1 MRANGNL
8 QSVTAKQGGAGGMLA
23 PGGYA
28 CLIHAVIDGTEED
41 NPYIGL
47 VLNVLDPGTKRLMY
61 TQDLADPEQHWKH
74 TYRYFVSAYDT
85 PGIDWARYKALVEAV
100 EQTVQ
105 NKGFVY
111 QDVDGGEQQLAGKWV
126 GCVFR
131 HYLKVPKRGK
141 YAGQQREGV
150 ELSYVLPAADAISG
164 NFDPKLTERRDA
176 RPKELQGT
184 PYPPEQQVVHAPAPV
199 AQPSQDMGVAA
210 TAPMPMSATVA
221 PVAPGPVAASPA
233 PQPPQPDLYDE
244 DLPF

>member
-8 QSVTAKQGGAGGMLA
+8 QGVTARQGGAGGMLA

-28 CLIHAVIDGTEED
+28 CLIHTVIDGTEED
-41 NPYIGL
+41 SPYIGL
-47 VLNVLDPGTKRLMY
+47 VLNVLDPKTKKLMNTGDLSDT
-61 TQDLADPEQHWKH
+61 TQWWKH
-74 TYRYFVSAYDT
+74 TYRYFVSSYDA

-100 EQTVQ
+100 EQTAQ
-105 NKGFVY
+105 NNGFVY

-150 ELSYVLPAADAISG
+150 ELSYVLPAADAIAG
-164 NFDPKLTERRDA
+164 NFDPKFTERRDA

-184 PYPPEQQVVHAPAPV
+184 PYPPEQQVVHAPAP
-199 AQPSQDMGVAA
+199 
-210 TAPMPMSATVA
+210 
-221 PVAPGPVAASPA
+221 A
-233 PQPPQPDLYDE
+233 PQPDHADPAPSVPAAPVSVPSPVSQQPALYD
-244 DLPF
+244 DDAPF

>member
-8 QSVTAKQGGAGGMLA
+8 QDVTARQGGAGGMLA

-28 CLIHAVIDGTEED
+28 CLIHAVIDGTEEA

-47 VLNVLDPGTKRLMY
+47 VLNVLDPASKKLMNTK
-61 TQDLADPEQHWKH
+61 DLADTDQHWKH

-100 EQTVQ
+100 EQTTQ

-131 HYLKVPKRGK
+131 RYLTVNKKGK
-141 YAGQQREGV
+141 HKGEQTERV

-164 NFDPKLTERRDA
+164 NFDPKLTQRRDA
-176 RPKELQGT
+176 RPKELRGT
-184 PYPPEQQVVHAPAPV
+184 PYPPEQQVVKAPPAPVPQTSESAPVAAPAPV
-199 AQPSQDMGVAA
+199 AQATPVA
-210 TAPMPMSATVA
+210 PA
-221 PVAPGPVAASPA
+221 PVAA
-233 PQPPQPDLYDE
+233 QPELYD
-244 DLPF
+244 DDIPF

>member
-8 QSVTAKQGGAGGMLA
+8 QGVTAKQGGAGGMLA

-47 VLNVLDPGTKRLMY
+47 VLNVLDPASKKLMY

-100 EQTVQ
+100 EQTAQ

-131 HYLKVPKRGK
+131 RYLYVPKRGK
-141 YAGQQREGV
+141 HKGEQREGV
-150 ELSYVLPAADAISG
+150 ELSYVLPAAAAIAG
-164 NFDPKLTERRDA
+164 DFDPKLTERRDA
-176 RPKELQGT
+176 RPKELHGT
-184 PYPPEQQVVHAPAPV
+184 PYPPEPQVVKAPPAPV
-199 AQPSQDMGVAA
+199 PQTSE
-210 TAPMPMSATVA
+210 SA
-221 PVAPGPVAASPA
+221 PVAP
-233 PQPPQPDLYDE
+233 QPELYD
-244 DLPF
+244 DDIPF

>member
-8 QSVTAKQGGAGGMLA
+8 QGVTARQGGAGGMLA

-28 CLIHAVIDGTEED
+28 CLIHAVIDGTEETD
-41 NPYIGL
+41 PYIGL
-47 VLNVLDPGTKRLMY
+47 VLNVLDPKTKKLMN

-74 TYRYFVSAYDT
+74 TYRYFVSSYDA
-85 PGIDWARYKALVEAV
+85 PGINWARYKALVEAV
-100 EQTVQ
+100 EGTSQ
-105 NKGFVY
+105 NNGFVY
-111 QDVDGGEQQLAGKWV
+111 QDVDGGEQQLAGKWL

-150 ELSYVLPAADAISG
+150 ELSYVLPAADAIAG

-184 PYPPEQQVVHAPAPV
+184 PYPPEQQVTKAPSAPPAPAPV
-199 AQPSQDMGVAA
+199 AAA
-210 TAPMPMSATVA
+210 PVVA
-221 PVAPGPVAASPA
+221 PPA
-233 PQPPQPDLYDE
+233 PATEFADE
-244 DLPF
+244 DIPF

>member
-8 QSVTAKQGGAGGMLA
+8 QGVTAKQGGAGGMLA

-47 VLNVLDPGTKRLMY
+47 VLNVLDLASKKLMN

-100 EQTVQ
+100 EQTAQ

-131 HYLKVPKRGK
+131 RYLYVPKRGK
-141 YAGQQREGV
+141 HKGEQREGV
-150 ELSYVLPAADAISG
+150 ELSYVLPAAAAIAG
-164 NFDPKLTERRDA
+164 DFDPKLTERRDA
-176 RPKELQGT
+176 RPKELHGT
-184 PYPPEQQVVHAPAPV
+184 PYPPEPQVVKAPPAPV
-199 AQPSQDMGVAA
+199 PQTSE
-210 TAPMPMSATVA
+210 SA
-221 PVAPGPVAASPA
+221 PVAP
-233 PQPPQPDLYDE
+233 QPELYD
-244 DLPF
+244 DDIPF

>member
-8 QSVTAKQGGAGGMLA
+8 QGVTAKQGGAGGMLA

-28 CLIHAVIDGTEED
+28 CLIHAVIDGTEEA

-47 VLNVLDPGTKRLMY
+47 VLNVLDPASKKLMNTK
-61 TQDLADPEQHWKH
+61 DLADTDQHWKH

-100 EQTVQ
+100 EQTAQ

-131 HYLKVPKRGK
+131 RYLYVPKRGK
-141 YAGQQREGV
+141 HAGEQREGV
-150 ELSYVLPAADAISG
+150 ELAYVLPAAAAIAG
-164 NFDPKLTERRDA
+164 DFDPKLTERRDA

>member
-8 QSVTAKQGGAGGMLA
+8 QGVTARQGGAGGMLA

-28 CLIHAVIDGTEED
+28 CLIHAVIDGTEEA

-47 VLNVLDPGTKRLMY
+47 VLNVLDPASKKLMNTK
-61 TQDLADPEQHWKH
+61 DLADTDQHWKH

-100 EQTVQ
+100 EQTAQ
-105 NKGFVY
+105 NNGFVY

-131 HYLKVPKRGK
+131 RYLTVNKKGK
-141 YAGQQREGV
+141 HKGEQTERV

-164 NFDPKLTERRDA
+164 NFDPKLTQRRDA
-176 RPKELQGT
+176 RPKELRGT
-184 PYPPEQQVVHAPAPV
+184 PYPPEQQVVKAPPAPVPQTSESAPVAAPAPV
-199 AQPSQDMGVAA
+199 AQATPVA
-210 TAPMPMSATVA
+210 PA
-221 PVAPGPVAASPA
+221 PVAA
-233 PQPPQPDLYDE
+233 QPELYD
-244 DLPF
+244 DDIPF

>member
-8 QSVTAKQGGAGGMLA
+8 QGVTAKQGGAGGMLA

-28 CLIHAVIDGTEED
+28 CLIHAVIDGTEEA

-47 VLNVLDPGTKRLMY
+47 VLNVLDPVTKKLMN
-61 TQDLADPEQHWKH
+61 TKDLADTDQHWKH

-100 EQTVQ
+100 EQTAQ

-131 HYLKVPKRGK
+131 RYLTVNKKGK
-141 YAGQQREGV
+141 HKGEQTERV

-164 NFDPKLTERRDA
+164 NFDPKLTQRRDA
-176 RPKELQGT
+176 RPKELRGT
-184 PYPPEQQVVHAPAPV
+184 PYPPEQQVVKAPPAPVPQTSESAPVAAPAPV
-199 AQPSQDMGVAA
+199 AQATPVA
-210 TAPMPMSATVA
+210 PA
-221 PVAPGPVAASPA
+221 PVAA
-233 PQPPQPDLYDE
+233 QPELYD
-244 DLPF
+244 DDIPF

>member
-8 QSVTAKQGGAGGMLA
+8 QDVTARQGGAGGMLA

-28 CLIHAVIDGTEED
+28 CLIHAVIDGTEEA

-47 VLNVLDPGTKRLMY
+47 VLNVLDPASKKLMNTK
-61 TQDLADPEQHWKH
+61 DLADTDQHWKH

-100 EQTVQ
+100 EQTTQ

-131 HYLKVPKRGK
+131 RYLTVNKKGK
-141 YAGQQREGV
+141 HKGEQTERV

-164 NFDPKLTERRDA
+164 NFDPKLTQRRDA
-176 RPKELQGT
+176 RPKELRGT
-184 PYPPEQQVVHAPAPV
+184 PYPPEQQVVKAPPAPVPQASEPAPVAAPAPV
-199 AQPSQDMGVAA
+199 AQATPVA
-210 TAPMPMSATVA
+210 PA
-221 PVAPGPVAASPA
+221 PVAA
-233 PQPPQPDLYDE
+233 QPELYD
-244 DLPF
+244 DDIPF

>member
-28 CLIHAVIDGTEED
+28 CLIHAVIDGTEETS
-41 NPYIGL
+41 PYIGL
-47 VLNVLDPGTKRLMY
+47 VLNVLDPSTKRLMD
-61 TQDLADPEQHWKH
+61 TQDLADPEQHWRH
-74 TYRYFVSAYDT
+74 TYRYFVSAYDA

-100 EQTVQ
+100 EQTAQ

-131 HYLKVPKRGK
+131 RYLYVPKRGK
-141 YAGQQREGV
+141 HAGEQREGV
-150 ELSYVLPAADAISG
+150 ELAYVLPAAAAIAG
-164 NFDPKLTERRDA
+164 DFDPKLTERRDA

-184 PYPPEQQVVHAPAPV
+184 PYPPEPQVTHAPAPT
-199 AQPSQDMGVAA
+199 AQP
-210 TAPMPMSATVA
+210 A
-221 PVAPGPVAASPA
+221 PVAAPEAPAPA
-233 PQPPQPDLYDE
+233 PQPALYD
-244 DLPF
+244 DDVPF

>member
-1 MRANGNL
+1 MRANGNF
-8 QSVTAKQGGAGGMLA
+8 QDVTARQGGAGGMLA

-47 VLNVLDPGTKRLMY
+47 VLNVLDPASKKLMD

-100 EQTVQ
+100 EQTAQ

-131 HYLKVPKRGK
+131 RYLYVPKRGK
-141 YAGQQREGV
+141 HKGEQREGV
-150 ELSYVLPAADAISG
+150 ELSYVLSAAAAIAG
-164 NFDPKLTERRDA
+164 DFDPKLTERRDG

-184 PYPPEQQVVHAPAPV
+184 PYPPEQQVVKSPAPV
-199 AQPSQDMGVAA
+199 AQPSQAMAPAA
-210 TAPMPMSATVA
+210 TAPT
-221 PVAPGPVAASPA
+221 PVA
-233 PQPPQPDLYDE
+233 QPDLYDE

>member
-8 QSVTAKQGGAGGMLA
+8 QDVTARQGGAGGMLA

-28 CLIHAVIDGTEED
+28 CLIHAVIDGTEETD
-41 NPYIGL
+41 PYIGL
-47 VLNVLDPGTKRLMY
+47 VLNVLDPKTKKLMY
-61 TQDLADPEQHWKH
+61 TQDLADPEQHWRH
-74 TYRYFVSAYDT
+74 TYRYFVSSFDV

-100 EQTVQ
+100 EGTAQ

-150 ELSYVLPAADAISG
+150 ELSYVLPAADAIAG
-164 NFDPKLTERRDA
+164 NFDPKLAERRDG

-184 PYPPEQQVVHAPAPV
+184 PYPPEQQVAHAPAAPPAPH
-199 AQPSQDMGVAA
+199 AQAQAVAA
-210 TAPMPMSATVA
+210 APVV
-221 PVAPGPVAASPA
+221 PVAPPVPVTDFA
-233 PQPPQPDLYDE
+233 DE
-244 DLPF
+244 DIPFS